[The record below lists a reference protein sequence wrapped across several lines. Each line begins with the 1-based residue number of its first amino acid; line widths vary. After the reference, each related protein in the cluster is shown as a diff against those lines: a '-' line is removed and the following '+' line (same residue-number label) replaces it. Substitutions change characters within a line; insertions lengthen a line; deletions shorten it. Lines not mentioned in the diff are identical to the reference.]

1 MKSTILHA
9 NANFTLG
16 KQLLENK
23 RKELMKIVY
32 KIWNEKL
39 CSCDYSTENVFEMF
53 SVSVSHLLLREM
65 DFL

>member
-16 KQLLENK
+16 KHLLKNK

-39 CSCDYSTENVFEMF
+39 CSWAYSTENVFEMF

>member
-16 KQLLENK
+16 KHLLENK

-32 KIWNEKL
+32 KVWDEKL
-39 CSCDYSTENVFEMF
+39 CSCANPTENVFEMF
-53 SVSVSHLLLREM
+53 SVSVSHLLSWEM

>member
-16 KQLLENK
+16 KHLLENK

-39 CSCDYSTENVFEMF
+39 CS
-53 SVSVSHLLLREM
+53 
-65 DFL
+65 